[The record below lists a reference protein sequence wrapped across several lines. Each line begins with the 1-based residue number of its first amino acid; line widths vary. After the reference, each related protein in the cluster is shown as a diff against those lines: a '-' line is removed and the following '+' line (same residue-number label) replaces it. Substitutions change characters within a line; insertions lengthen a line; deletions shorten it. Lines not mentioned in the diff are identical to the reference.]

1 MKYGVDGM
9 VTEHLTLCRI
19 FILSEFHKVLAQIAT
34 QISGRKVHTMN
45 TLNRLLHT
53 LVERF
58 GRLYLQGR
66 AKRPQIPQTHTA
78 ALAQMALQH
87 ILERGKQSRNIRFS
101 QRSGHYD
108 VVDDALTVNIAVL
121 NNLTTVSIGF
131 STLVFELTENIL
143 YHGKIKF
150 IRLVMC
156 KVILIS
162 RCS

>member
-1 MKYGVDGM
+1 
-9 VTEHLTLCRI
+9 
-19 FILSEFHKVLAQIAT
+19 
-34 QISGRKVHTMN
+34 MN

-162 RCS
+162 RCSQLSLQLNGVISAVIICADLAAANTVQEHHTK

>member
-1 MKYGVDGM
+1 
-9 VTEHLTLCRI
+9 
-19 FILSEFHKVLAQIAT
+19 
-34 QISGRKVHTMN
+34 MN

-87 ILERGKQSRNIRFS
+87 ILERGKQSRNICFS

-162 RCS
+162 RCSQLSLQLNGVISAVIICADLAAANTVQEHHTK